1 MFDKVGSV
9 ADDAR
14 HQHLARRQL
23 RLLPHAPL
31 MLVPHVA
38 GLEGIGLRLHLEYQV
53 DDVLERQVVGV
64 RPMPAAPAQVVAHL
78 LLGNADKRV
87 VDGID
92 AQPGKFTIGLDR
104 RFRLQHVPPVGQAG
118 VVDLQYE
125 PCRHHRPIF
134 LAQGVGQSEQELFL
148 GLVVFIEDEV
158 VEPARCEHRDERLL
172 DGGARALNRGLERVE
187 LAIDGFGPLRFDRAA
202 GDDAHCNRWHRF
214 LAGDQEQ
221 RSGVVHVG
229 VEIWKFVTFSGR
241 MPRGRRLAWSDGARL
256 NAGEMRGVMGEAA
269 GCPELA
275 IADAIDPG
283 FELAPHGFRDGWCDL
298 RGDDH
303 RSQCSL

>member
-1 MFDKVGSV
+1 MS
-9 ADDAR
+9 
-14 HQHLARRQL
+14 HQS
-23 RLLPHAPL
+23 
-31 MLVPHVA
+31 
-38 GLEGIGLRLHLEYQV
+38 
-53 DDVLERQVVGV
+53 
-64 RPMPAAPAQVVAHL
+64 
-78 LLGNADKRV
+78 
-87 VDGID
+87 
-92 AQPGKFTIGLDR
+92 GK
-104 RFRLQHVPPVGQAG
+104 PG

-134 LAQGVGQSEQELFL
+134 LAQGVGQCEQELFL

-172 DGGARALNRGLERVE
+172 DGGARALNRGLEGVE

-202 GDDAHCNRWHRF
+202 GDDAHCNRWHRL

-298 RGDDH
+298 RGDDRGVRYLGAGKPRRH
-303 RSQCSL
+303 VLPALGGRQPADMRGSDPCHAPLHVPVLPGVWLRSCA